1 MKEPWGSTHQKG
13 GSRRTPCRSP
23 DAESNDPTW
32 PATIITTP
40 RRPAE
45 SEERIQMDPIWIRRH
60 PRPPVRPT
68 QPPPHDT
75 QVATAAPR
83 TTPMGDPPAAPPDPT
98 FARRSSGSRC
108 PAPAKTRR
116 MGRSPAAAQ
125 PARLRP
131 AALWTTARRGRVG
144 GRQLGFSPGSPAGA
158 TRGAGASVHAIK
170 IWIPQASTEH

>member
-13 GSRRTPCRSP
+13 GSRRAPCRSP

-40 RRPAE
+40 WRPTE

-75 QVATAAPR
+75 QVATVAPR

-98 FARRSSGSRC
+98 FLWIPLSRASQDGEDGEKPRRRPAGQASSGG
-108 PAPAKTRR
+108 A
-116 MGRSPAAAQ
+116 MDGGEEGRGGDSKAHFGHYI
-125 PARLRP
+125 RL
-131 AALWTTARRGRVG
+131 LVIIWS
-144 GRQLGFSPGSPAGA
+144 LSII
-158 TRGAGASVHAIK
+158 IK
-170 IWIPQASTEH
+170 RHIYWPYS